1 LNSNKRTIAY
11 YRSQAQLFLFFVFA
25 AIPFCG
31 FSQVTIEGTIRNYD
45 GKSLVY
51 YTHTWDGIHTM
62 NQKSLKPKNNGKFK
76 IEFNNDGFGNIKIGY
91 QRKYRLFFDKK
102 SKIYIEIDNDKK
114 DFISVEGDFQE
125 INEFYNPNERILFGS
140 LISVSGNKHSRLIA
154 DLESP
159 ELVLS
164 ALDSLIQREVNKINN
179 LNIKFDLETA
189 ESKIIDLEIKEFLI
203 NEVQA
208 YYGNVFLNAMLLKKM
223 AQQRKVYE
231 DSSISLLI
239 YNKKWQD
246 MIESFSDYL
255 YLNMEPIANSS
266 DYNEMVRIL
275 KYTVDSYK
283 QLDFNQPKTIDEDV
297 YNKLLRPDSLLF
309 NDSSTVIAYRLNYL
323 HIFLNSDIFYS
334 PVLLDAVYQLQDQ
347 YPDLSHWDLLNPLI
361 EKLQNSIHAAG
372 KEFKKAKILK
382 TNYVTFNDLIAQFKG
397 NNIFI
402 DIWATWCGPCVKDF
416 QYKDVILPFVESQ
429 QLEWLY
435 ISIDKPQWEDRWR
448 QSIKYNELEGYH
460 VRANNELVID
470 MWNTLG
476 GVTGAIPRYVLV
488 DKNGNIFLSTA
499 ARPSDGELLKEQIKS
514 LLSTK

>member
-1 LNSNKRTIAY
+1 MKY
-11 YRSQAQLFLFFVFA
+11 YIIILLSSLS
-25 AIPFCG
+25 I
-31 FSQVTIEGTIRNYD
+31 FSFGQVVVEGRIRNYD
-45 GKSLVY
+45 GKSEVY

-62 NQKSLKPKNNGKFK
+62 NQKSIKPKSNGTFK
-76 IEFNNDGFGNIKIGY
+76 IKFESDGFGTINIFYG
-91 QRKYRLFFDKK
+91 RKYRLFFDQK
-102 SKIYIEIDNDKK
+102 SKIRIEIDNDKK
-114 DFISVEGDFQE
+114 DLLSVEGDFRE

-154 DLESP
+154 DLVSP

-164 ALDSLIQREVNKINN
+164 ALDSLIQNEVNKINR
-179 LNIKFDLETA
+179 LNIKFDLENS
-189 ESKIIDLEIKEFLI
+189 ESKITDLEIKEFLI
-203 NEVQA
+203 NEVRA
-208 YYGNVFLNAMLLKKM
+208 YYGNVFLNAMFLKKV
-223 AQQRKVYE
+223 AQQIKVQE

-246 MIESFSDYL
+246 MIKSFSDYL

-266 DYNEMVRIL
+266 DYNEMIRIL
-275 KYTVDSYK
+275 EYTMDSYK
-283 QLDFNQPKTIDEDV
+283 RLDFNLPKTLDEDV
-297 YNKLLRPDSLLF
+297 YNKLLRPHSLLF
-309 NDSSTVIAYRLNYL
+309 NDSRTVIAYRLNYL

-361 EKLQNSIHAAG
+361 EKLQNSILSAG
-372 KEFKKAKILK
+372 KEFDKAIIVK
-382 TNYVTFNDLIAQFKG
+382 TNYVTFSDLLTQFKG

-416 QYKDVILPFVESQ
+416 QYKDVILSFVESQ

-448 QSIKYNELEGYH
+448 QSIKYNQLEGYH
-460 VRANNELVID
+460 IRANNELIVD
-470 MWNTLG
+470 MWNVLG
-476 GVTGAIPRYVLV
+476 GNVGAIPRYVLV
-488 DKNGNIFLSTA
+488 DKNGQIFLNIA

-514 LLSTK
+514 LLSMK